1 MHDEWLIYPGVK
13 RTAAVLARVALVCM
27 LAAAVCAPAEILFAM
42 SAEHMQSSFLLSA
55 ALLCG
60 GAASMLL
67 LAGVA
72 CLGPLAAWCHLVLLA
87 GRGTAFTRFLT
98 QIGAFLSLLI
108 PVCMAYSLAMKEP
121 LLAREA
127 EIPLYIC
134 LILLLSTL
142 INLPNMKAA
151 PVSLRMLAAAL
162 PLFLLGA
169 FLTDESGLLPIRSA
183 CAMLAAACAYMPLR
197 KLVATAERIVSLPE
211 KEDI

>member
-13 RTAAVLARVALVCM
+13 RAAAMLASVALVCM
-27 LAAAVCAPAEILFAM
+27 LAAAVCAPAEILCAM
-42 SAEHMQSSFLLSA
+42 LAERMQSGFLLSA

-67 LAGVA
+67 LACAA
-72 CLGPLAAWCHLVLLA
+72 CLGPLGAWCHLVLVA
-87 GRGTAFTRFLT
+87 GRGSAFTRFLT
-98 QIGAFLSLLI
+98 QIGAFLSLLL

-134 LILLLSTL
+134 LILLVATL
-142 INLPNMKAA
+142 INLPNTKAA
-151 PVSLRMLAAAL
+151 SIPLRALAAAL

-169 FLTDESGLLPIRSA
+169 FLTDVSGLLPIRAA

-197 KLVATAERIVSLPE
+197 KLAATAERIVSLPE

>member
-13 RTAAVLARVALVCM
+13 RAAAVLARVALVCM
-27 LAAAVCAPAEILFAM
+27 LAAAVCAPAEIVCAM
-42 SAEHMQSSFLLSA
+42 LAERMQSSFLLSA

-72 CLGPLAAWCHLVLLA
+72 CLGPLGAWCHLVLVA
-87 GRGTAFTRFLT
+87 GRGSAFTRFLT

-134 LILLLSTL
+134 LILLVATL

-151 PVSLRMLAAAL
+151 SIPLRALAAAL

-169 FLTDESGLLPIRSA
+169 FLTDASGLLPIRAA

-197 KLVATAERIVSLPE
+197 RLAATAERIVSLPE